1 MKLQSGWETRNKN
14 TKCIAEFHPQEP
26 YGFAVEIGS
35 TGHRFFIY
43 VIKRNAYRDH
53 HDLEIV
59 KCHRSG
65 GMFAEKKDKNKY

>member
-1 MKLQSGWETRNKN
+1 MKVPSGWETRNKN

-53 HDLEIV
+53 HNL
-59 KCHRSG
+59 
-65 GMFAEKKDKNKY
+65 